1 MNLQKQS
8 QFSQRFSTD
17 ELGGNE
23 NSYIAFGKN
32 NTNTDFDGCT
42 RKGAD
47 DVYSKLKW
55 STDAVGSGAPQPKDH
70 NAVKATADAFATDVE
85 AIVFLLQ
92 LWHDLNWVINGLL

>member
-1 MNLQKQS
+1 MRLQKQS

-23 NSYIAFGKN
+23 NSYIAFGRN

-47 DVYSKLKW
+47 DVYSRLKR
-55 STDAVGSGAPQPKDH
+55 STDAVGSGAPRPKDH
-70 NAVKATADAFATDVE
+70 DAVKATADAFATDAE
-85 AIVFLLQ
+85 ATVFLSQ
-92 LWHDLNWVINGLL
+92 L